1 MAMSLLQTKNRIKS
15 VASTKKITKAMELV
29 ATSKLKKAKDINS
42 SITPYKQEVFE
53 IISYC
58 AKNVTEND
66 YKYFNENKKTNKD
79 LNIVITSTLGLCGG
93 YNIAIE
99 KYVMNNVSK
108 NDDLIVLGAKG
119 INYFKDKGY
128 NILQRYSELPPL
140 NLKESLSA
148 TLSNITLK
156 EFDKGNYRKINI
168 IYTKFINSLTF
179 EPEKVQLLPLTS
191 IVEVPSISK
200 ELLLEPSAIEVLDNL
215 IPFYLT
221 TSIKGLLFESILSE
235 QASRRTAMENATDNA
250 SELEDK
256 LLLEYNKSRQASITQ
271 EITEI
276 SGAANA
282 IK

>member
-1 MAMSLLQTKNRIKS
+1 MEH
-15 VASTKKITKAMELV
+15 ITLEE
-29 ATSKLKKAKDINS
+29 
-42 SITPYKQEVFE
+42 YKQEVFE

-66 YKYFNENKKTNKD
+66 YIYFNEAKKANKN

-93 YNIAIE
+93 YNIAVE
-99 KYVMNNVSK
+99 KYVMNLVSK
-108 NDDLIVLGAKG
+108 DDDLIVIGAKG

-128 NILQRYSELPPL
+128 NILDRYAELPPL
-140 NLKESLSA
+140 NLKESLST
-148 TLSNITLK
+148 TLTNIALK
-156 EFDKGNYRKINI
+156 EFDKGSYRKVNI

-179 EPEKVQLLPLTS
+179 EPNMVQLLPLTS
-191 IVEVPSISK
+191 VIEVPSISK
-200 ELLLEPSAIEVLDNL
+200 ELVLEPSAIEVLNNL

>member
-66 YKYFNENKKTNKD
+66 YKYFNENKKANKN

-108 NDDLIVLGAKG
+108 DDDLIVLGAKG

-156 EFDKGNYRKINI
+156 EFDKGNYKRINI
-168 IYTKFINSLTF
+168 IYTKFINSLTL
-179 EPEKVQLLPLTS
+179 LLP
-191 IVEVPSISK
+191 
-200 ELLLEPSAIEVLDNL
+200 
-215 IPFYLT
+215 
-221 TSIKGLLFESILSE
+221 
-235 QASRRTAMENATDNA
+235 
-250 SELEDK
+250 
-256 LLLEYNKSRQASITQ
+256 
-271 EITEI
+271 
-276 SGAANA
+276 
-282 IK
+282 

>member
-1 MAMSLLQTKNRIKS
+1 MAMSLLQTKNRIRS

-29 ATSKLKKAKDINS
+29 ATSKLKKAKDLNIK
-42 SITPYKQEVFE
+42 ITPYKEEVFE

-58 AKNVTEND
+58 AKNIDDRD
-66 YKYFNENKKTNKD
+66 YKYFNENKTEKE
-79 LNIVITSTLGLCGG
+79 LNIIVTSTLGLCGG
-93 YNIAIE
+93 YNVAIE
-99 KYVMNNVSK
+99 KYVLNNISK
-108 NDDLIVLGAKG
+108 NNDLIVLGAKG
-119 INYFKDKGY
+119 ITYFTNNGY
-128 NILQRYSELPPL
+128 TLLKKYSELPSL
-140 NLKESLSA
+140 DLKEE
-148 TLSNITLK
+148 LSNTLTRIALK
-156 EFDKGNYRKINI
+156 EFDSGNYKKINM

-179 EPEKVQLLPLTS
+179 EPERVQLLPLSS
-191 IVEVPSISK
+191 IVEVPKMSK
-200 ELLLEPSAIEVLDNL
+200 ELVLEPSAYEVLNNL

-221 TSIKGLLFESILSE
+221 TSIKALLFESMLSE

-250 SELEDK
+250 SELQDK

>member
-1 MAMSLLQTKNRIKS
+1 MAMSLLQTKNRIRS

-29 ATSKLKKAKDINS
+29 ATSKLKKAKDLNFK
-42 SITPYKQEVFE
+42 ITPYKEEVFE

-58 AKNVTEND
+58 AKNIDDKD
-66 YKYFNENKKTNKD
+66 YKYFNENKAEKE
-79 LNIVITSTLGLCGG
+79 LNIIVTSTLGLCGG
-93 YNIAIE
+93 YNITIE
-99 KYVMNNVSK
+99 KYVLNNISK
-108 NDDLIVLGAKG
+108 NNDLIVLGAKG
-119 INYFKDKGY
+119 ITYFTNNGY
-128 NILQRYSELPPL
+128 TLLKKYSELPSL
-140 NLKESLSA
+140 DLKEE
-148 TLSNITLK
+148 LSNTLTRIALK
-156 EFDKGNYRKINI
+156 EFDSGNYKKINM

-179 EPEKVQLLPLTS
+179 EPERVQLLPLSS
-191 IVEVPSISK
+191 IVEVPKMSK
-200 ELLLEPSAIEVLDNL
+200 ELVLEPSAHEVLNNL

-221 TSIKGLLFESILSE
+221 TSIKALLFESMLSE

-250 SELEDK
+250 SELQDK